1 MKGTAVGKSPP
12 RIESYRFGSITIDGE
27 VYTRDVIVRPE
38 GVLAGWWRREG
49 HSLCPQDLEGALE
62 VRPDC
67 LVIGCGAS
75 GVLKVPDGTRQ
86 WIAGRGVELVELP
99 CAPGKPHPPCC
110 PPERPRR
117 RCATTTCV
125 AGRFVPCHSV

>member
-12 RIESYRFGSITIDGE
+12 RIESYRFGSITIDAE

-99 CAPGKPHPPCC
+99 TGAACEKYNDLAST
-110 PPERPRR
+110 RR
-117 RCATTTCV
+117 VV
-125 AGRFVPCHSV
+125 AGLHLAC